1 MALPFALTT
10 SAALAQDRPVV
21 IRAGTLL
28 DGKGGT
34 ARNVTIVVQG
44 TRVTRVE
51 STTGAVTYDLSRLT
65 VLPGLIDTHVHIGQH
80 FGKDGRADS
89 RGETLAEAALFGAEN
104 AYLTLM
110 AGLTTVQ
117 SVGAASDVPLR
128 EAIAR
133 GILPGPRILTSI
145 GSITST
151 TLTPDQIRESVRKL
165 ESDGADLIKIFASR
179 SIREGGA
186 QTLTQPQL
194 DAACGEAKA
203 VGLRTLV
210 HAHSPESIKAA
221 VQAGCSQIEH
231 GVFSTQEVLD
241 LMAQKGVYFDP
252 NVGVVLQNYLQNRAK
267 FLGIGNYTEEGF
279 AYMEK
284 GVPLNYAMIKRAVAT
299 PKLKLVFG
307 TDAVAGAHGH
317 NVEELIVRV
326 QEGRQKPM
334 DAIISGTSA
343 AASSLGMADRLGSI
357 APGLEADLIAV
368 EGDPSQDITALR
380 HVMFVMRG
388 GKVYRHT
395 APTRT
400 GKTEP

>member
-1 MALPFALTT
+1 MSFLNRVALMALAFALTT

-221 VQAGCSQIEH
+221 VQAGCSQI
-231 GVFSTQEVLD
+231 
-241 LMAQKGVYFDP
+241 
-252 NVGVVLQNYLQNRAK
+252 
-267 FLGIGNYTEEGF
+267 
-279 AYMEK
+279 
-284 GVPLNYAMIKRAVAT
+284 
-299 PKLKLVFG
+299 
-307 TDAVAGAHGH
+307 
-317 NVEELIVRV
+317 
-326 QEGRQKPM
+326 
-334 DAIISGTSA
+334 
-343 AASSLGMADRLGSI
+343 
-357 APGLEADLIAV
+357 
-368 EGDPSQDITALR
+368 
-380 HVMFVMRG
+380 
-388 GKVYRHT
+388 
-395 APTRT
+395 
-400 GKTEP
+400 